1 MDSLK
6 NLMPCVCHGRQR
18 VEGHSRPSCCPPPKD
33 TLREAT
39 LASVWL
45 PPDRP
50 SSEMPMTKGVHRLG
64 VFLEFGI
71 FART

>member
-1 MDSLK
+1 MVIRGWRDILD
-6 NLMPCVCHGRQR
+6 
-18 VEGHSRPSCCPPPKD
+18 PPAALPTKD

-45 PPDRP
+45 PSDRP
-50 SSEMPMTKGVHRLG
+50 SSEMPVTKGVYGLG